1 MNSIK
6 RIIPSSLA
14 SWCGILFAGATEAQV
29 LPLDQWKSG
38 INRTE
43 IQYNNDNISGAC
55 TNAINLA
62 HSMISKAF
70 EVRQAGNKTLVQGI
84 IFLMWDWPTYVGQYC
99 SGRRLVKKSRL
110 WDAIDR
116 R

>member
-1 MNSIK
+1 M
-6 RIIPSSLA
+6 A
-14 SWCGILFAGATEAQV
+14 ILFAEATEAQV

-62 HSMISKAF
+62 HSINSKDF
-70 EVRQAGNKTLVQGI
+70 EVKQAGNKTLAQDI
-84 IFLMWDWPTYVGQYC
+84 IFLMWDWPTYVGKYC